1 MIMPS
6 NTKIHVSTR
15 SALAA
20 EINAR
25 WHLFANF
32 GDQTAESE
40 RRKLSSTPYALV
52 NPYRRTWLPST
63 SKRQVTVIVTAF
75 SGPVALPERVRKQRR
90 SPIGVGTAK
99 ILAESTNDIRE
110 WKNFASQLQQPG
122 WLTSINPFTSSQ
134 SSLKMRKSLQPAR
147 WEAGSC
153 PPAMLPAFVASHSL
167 AVFS

>member
-20 EINAR
+20 EINTR
-25 WHLFANF
+25 WPLFANF

-75 SGPVALPERVRKQRR
+75 SGPVALPEMVRKKKKESNRR
-90 SPIGVGTAK
+90 WYGKDSGQIDERYTGTEKLCLETSAAW
-99 ILAESTNDIRE
+99 LADLD
-110 WKNFASQLQQPG
+110 KPVHQQPE
-122 WLTSINPFTSSQ
+122 L
-134 SSLKMRKSLQPAR
+134 LEDA
-147 WEAGSC
+147 
-153 PPAMLPAFVASHSL
+153 
-167 AVFS
+167 